1 MCLRSLSLRRGAPNV
16 CAIRTAGLQ
25 HPELE
30 GAIVSSLLTR
40 ISNALGRRMHRV
52 SKHVYQNVRWRGL
65 DRPKVLMIVGC
76 QRSGTGLIS
85 PLFEAN
91 RDCRVFGEFSA
102 LSAVGK
108 DGIRLNPLPDVAA
121 VLSRVPAPLV
131 VMKPM
136 VETQRL
142 RTLLNYFPNAKALF
156 MYRRYEDVA
165 SSDLQKF
172 GPRNAIDNIRPIATG
187 DTHNWR
193 SAGAT
198 PGVRARIA
206 AFFSES
212 MNPNDAAALFWL
224 ARNQLYYD
232 LELATHK
239 DVMLCRYE
247 HLVAEPAAVMQRIYA
262 FAGVACPELS
272 HTRQVHPSPV
282 STGESLELLPEVR
295 ALCEQ
300 LQERLDAQYEL
311 QSKMPAFAGATREEC
326 APRLQ
331 PAVLQ

>member
-1 MCLRSLSLRRGAPNV
+1 LRSRVR
-16 CAIRTAGLQ
+16 
-25 HPELE
+25 
-30 GAIVSSLLTR
+30 
-40 ISNALGRRMHRV
+40 RV
-52 SKHVYQNVRWRGL
+52 SKYVYQNIRWRTL

-76 QRSGTGLIS
+76 QRSGTTLMS
-85 PLFEAN
+85 RLFDAD
-91 RDCRVFGEFSA
+91 RDCRVFEEFSA

-131 VMKPM
+131 VMKPL

-142 RTLLNYFPNAKALF
+142 RTLLNYFPNAKVLF
-156 MYRRYEDVA
+156 MYRRYADVA
-165 SSDLQKF
+165 SSDLRKF
-172 GPRNAIDNIRPIATG
+172 GPRNAIDNIRPIAAG

-198 PGVRARIA
+198 PQVRAHVAR
-206 AFFSES
+206 FFSES
-212 MNPNDAAALFWL
+212 MNPNDAAALFWF

-232 LELATHK
+232 LELAARG

-247 HLVAEPAAVMQRIYA
+247 HLATEPAAVMRRIYD
-262 FAGVACPELS
+262 FAGVTCPDLS
-272 HTRQVHPSPV
+272 HTRQVHSSSV
-282 STGESLELLPEVR
+282 SKGRNLELLPEVR

-300 LQERLDAQYEL
+300 LQARLEAQYEL
-311 QSKMPAFAGATREEC
+311 QSTMPAVAGATAEAC

-331 PAVLQ
+331 SAVVQ